1 MHMYLEKLDLLGFKS
16 FANKTTFEFLPPRG
30 GRFSITGIVGPNGSG
45 KSNGSEGVRWV
56 LGEQS
61 MKMLRAKRGEDVIF
75 SGTGGATRKSIAD
88 VTLTFNNEDR
98 MLEDFG
104 SRIEITRRLYRSG
117 ESEYLINKSSVRL
130 SDLELF
136 LARAQV
142 GKNSYSVIGQGM
154 IDKVVV
160 AAPAERK
167 AFFDE
172 ATGVKEFQLKREQ
185 TAQKLARARDNL
197 READL
202 LIREIEPRLKTLK
215 RQVGRLA
222 EREEVT
228 RQLEG
233 VRKQYYGK
241 RWVDLAQEEQ
251 RVTSRMKELTKDE
264 EQAQRAHGDLLK
276 KMRAL
281 EAAHTDAPALDDVQ
295 REYEELLRK
304 RQETNEK
311 SAQLQSAIAIA
322 EARGNAQPH
331 RAMVAADTLLDEI
344 EALANE
350 HRALVTSVER
360 KDVSAISRALERVGT
375 SIKNLVERLRKFKP
389 AQPEKPDETA
399 GARRE
404 SDNLRQELV
413 VLDVRIREVREQI
426 FAASKDASR
435 VKTSFFDLQREL
447 QAKQEAAHQAER
459 ALNDAYIQHTRV
471 KTQLEA
477 LEQEIRGEAP
487 ELFDIVSRTSADQVI
502 GVDPPA
508 LHSQMID
515 LRRRAEMIESIEPTV
530 HDEHKELNERYE
542 FLTAQTQDLTKSLA
556 DLEQVMAELDRRIAT
571 QRASAF
577 EALNREFQHFF
588 GILFDGGKAALVQIE
603 AQETESETSEGE
615 QEARPEDTLPKD
627 TITGIDIQ
635 ASPPGKR
642 IQTVHTLSGGERAMT
657 SIALLCAIMTINP
670 SPFVVLDEVDAALDE
685 SNSAR
690 FAQILQ
696 ELSRKVQFI
705 VITHNR
711 ATMQAA
717 DALYGVTM
725 GDDGVSHVVS
735 MKLEEVKA
743 TTTVKI

>member
-1 MHMYLEKLDLLGFKS
+1 
-16 FANKTTFEFLPPRG
+16 
-30 GRFSITGIVGPNGSG
+30 
-45 KSNGSEGVRWV
+45 
-56 LGEQS
+56 
-61 MKMLRAKRGEDVIF
+61 
-75 SGTGGATRKSIAD
+75 
-88 VTLTFNNEDR
+88 
-98 MLEDFG
+98 
-104 SRIEITRRLYRSG
+104 
-117 ESEYLINKSSVRL
+117 
-130 SDLELF
+130 
-136 LARAQV
+136 
-142 GKNSYSVIGQGM
+142 
-154 IDKVVV
+154 
-160 AAPAERK
+160 
-167 AFFDE
+167 
-172 ATGVKEFQLKREQ
+172 
-185 TAQKLARARDNL
+185 
-197 READL
+197 
-202 LIREIEPRLKTLK
+202 
-215 RQVGRLA
+215 
-222 EREEVT
+222 
-228 RQLEG
+228 
-233 VRKQYYGK
+233 YYGK
-241 RWVDLAQEEQ
+241 RWVELAAEEQ
-251 RVTSRMKELTKDE
+251 RINSRMKELTKSE
-264 EQAQRAHGDLLK
+264 ELAQRAQGDLMK

-281 EAAHTDAPALDDVQ
+281 EEAHTDAPALEEVQ
-295 REYEELLRK
+295 REYDDLLRK

-322 EARGNAQPH
+322 EARGNAPSH
-331 RAMVAADTLLDEI
+331 RALIAADTVLDEV

-350 HRALVTSVER
+350 HRALATSVER
-360 KDVSAISRALERVGT
+360 QDADAIHRALERVGT
-375 SIKNLVERLRKFKP
+375 SIKNLLERLRKFKP
-389 AQPEKPDETA
+389 AQAEKPDETA
-399 GARRE
+399 SARRE
-404 SDNLRQELV
+404 LDNLRQEVV

-447 QAKQEAAHQAER
+447 QTKQEAVHQAER
-459 ALNDAYIQHTRV
+459 TLNDAYIQHTRV

-487 ELFDIVSRTSADQVI
+487 ELFEIVRCAAADEML
-502 GVDPPA
+502 GVDPQA
-508 LHSQMID
+508 LHPQMIE

-542 FLTAQTQDLTKSLA
+542 FLTAQTRDLTKSLA

-588 GILFDGGKAALVQIE
+588 SALFDGGKAALVQIE
-603 AQETESETSEGE
+603 AKEAEDGVDDAETEE
-615 QEARPEDTLPKD
+615 PEDALPKD
-627 TITGIDIQ
+627 MIAGIDIQ

-690 FAQILQ
+690 FAAILQ

-711 ATMQAA
+711 STMQAA

-735 MKLEEVKA
+735 MKLEEAKE
-743 TTTVKI
+743 TVKG